1 MSEQNSGQKRRL
13 PPAAIVGI
21 IIAVLCGISLYI
33 RIYLPYDHVFVDGLV
48 WFRETDAYYYVR
60 HIENMVH
67 NFPRF
72 NSFDPYVLYPD
83 GGTGLTRPFFAWL
96 VAGIAMLVSRGA
108 PTQHTIAV
116 VAAYMPAILG
126 TLTLIPVY
134 FIGKKL
140 FNRWVGVIAA
150 ALVVILPGEFL
161 HRSLLGFTDHHVVE
175 TLFSTVC
182 ILFLIMAIKRARE
195 REISFDHILR
205 RDWST
210 ISRPLVYA
218 LLAGIFLGM
227 YLLTWIGG
235 LLFIFIIF
243 VYLVIQFIV
252 DHLRHKSTDYLCIVG
267 APLFLIA
274 FLMLLP
280 ILGGGSREITY
291 RVALLVAI
299 TIPVVL
305 SVISRLMAGRAWKPV
320 YYPVVLLGLVGI
332 GLAALHAINP
342 SLLEYMLRQ
351 FNIFVPGG
359 ARLTIMEVQPL
370 LSPYGEFTL
379 QMAWANFTTSFFISF
394 ISLAMLI
401 YVVVKEQS
409 ADKTL
414 FLVWS
419 MAMLIAILG
428 QRRFGYY
435 YAVNAALLTG
445 YFSWKMLDIAG
456 LSKLLAKPKQVA
468 EAVKKF
474 KKRKKKIK
482 EKGKPRTFMQPRG
495 VWVRVIV
502 VGIAIFFLIFFPN
515 IGGATT
521 VPSRPFLMG
530 QSLAQGWHSSLL
542 WLRDNSPEPF
552 DDPDFYYEIYPP
564 RADFE
569 YPETAYGVMSWWDYG
584 YFIMQISRRI
594 PNSNPMQ
601 AGATR
606 AGQFFTAQDE
616 DSVNELIDSYKLG
629 SKYVVIDHTMPTTKF
644 YAMAEW
650 AGSDMEEFRE
660 FYYQRMQ
667 DGTLMPVPL
676 AYPAYYNSTVARLY
690 FFDGEEQPGS
700 NTLVVTYNEQVAVDG
715 TRYKLITSA
724 KIFSSYA
731 DAETYVSI
739 QKLTN
744 YNIMNVFPTG
754 NVVVGYEERISEEGI
769 HYEEITGFIFF
780 TEPYYDYRDA
790 QAFILSQQ
798 TGNYKIL
805 DPFVSP
811 VPLEG
816 LEHYELE
823 YSSDSLHTFAT
834 LGKKLPAVKIFEYL
848 DFGES

>member
-33 RIYLPYDHVFVDGLV
+33 RIYLPYDHIFVDGLV

-96 VAGIAMLVSRGA
+96 VAGISLLVSRGA
-108 PTQHTIAV
+108 PTQHTIEV
-116 VAAYMPAILG
+116 VGAYMPAILG

-161 HRSLLGFTDHHVVE
+161 HRSLLGFTDHHVAE
-175 TLFSTVC
+175 ILFSTVC

-195 REISFDHILR
+195 REISFDHILH

-210 ISRPLVYA
+210 ITGPLVYA

-267 APLFLIA
+267 TPLFLIA

-280 ILGGGSREITY
+280 VLGGSSREITY
-291 RVALLVAI
+291 RVAMLVAI
-299 TIPVVL
+299 TIPIVL

-370 LSPYGEFTL
+370 LSPTGEFTL

-394 ISLAMLI
+394 VSLAMLV
-401 YVVVKEQS
+401 YVVVKEKS

-474 KKRKKKIK
+474 KKREKKIK

-502 VGIAIFFLIFFPN
+502 VGIAIFFLVFFPN
-515 IGGATT
+515 IGGVKTF
-521 VPSRPFLMG
+521 VSRPSLMG
-530 QSLAQGWHSSLL
+530 QMLEQGWHSSLL

-584 YFIMQISRRI
+584 YFIMQISHRI

-601 AGATR
+601 AGAAR
-606 AGQFFTAQDE
+606 AGQFFTTQDE
-616 DSVNELIDSYKLG
+616 NSANELADKFG
-629 SKYVVIDHTMPTTKF
+629 SKYVMVDSAMATGKF
-644 YAMAEW
+644 YAMVEW
-650 AGSDMEEFRE
+650 TGENVSMFQQ
-660 FYYQRMQ
+660 YY
-667 DGTLMPVPL
+667 GVPPQVTGGDPQAL
-676 AYPAYYNSTVARLY
+676 YLLYYPTYYRSIAVRLYNFNGQAAAPSEGSTVVIPWS
-690 FFDGEEQPGS
+690 GESVYRTAISEI
-700 NTLVVTYNEQVAVDG
+700 
-715 TRYKLITSA
+715 RYRNIIGEPKY
-724 KIFSSYA
+724 FSSYE
-731 DAETYVSI
+731 DARAYVA
-739 QKLTN
+739 
-744 YNIMNVFPTG
+744 
-754 NVVVGYEERISEEGI
+754 
-769 HYEEITGFIFF
+769 
-780 TEPYYDYRDA
+780 A
-790 QAFILSQQ
+790 QTS
-798 TGNYKIL
+798 GNYGIVGHN
-805 DPFVSP
+805 PFATI
-811 VPLEG
+811 VPLEE
-816 LEHYELE
+816 LNSYELVH
-823 YSSDSLHTFAT
+823 SSGDTTSAT
-834 LGKKLPAVKIFEYL
+834 TVKIFKYL
-848 DFGES
+848 GSDES